1 MMRLEPNA
9 PSQLLQAAVEQFA
22 SLPGVG
28 KKTALR
34 YALHLLKQPQER
46 VSLFVTSLD
55 KFRKEVRHC
64 QVCSMISDDEVCP
77 ICRDQHRD
85 HTTLCVVESIRD
97 VLSIEATGEYRGV
110 YHVLGGVISP
120 MDGIGP
126 SDLTLNQLVER
137 VKSGDVREVILTLS
151 TDMEG
156 ETTSFYIYKLLA
168 GYPVTVSAIARGV
181 GFGDDLEYADQLT
194 LSKSIANRQLF
205 TPNF

>member
-1 MMRLEPNA
+1 MRVEPNA

-46 VSLFVTSLD
+46 VSLFVSSLD

-64 QVCSMISDDEVCP
+64 QVCSMITDDEVCP
-77 ICRDQHRD
+77 ICRDKQRD
-85 HTTLCVVESIRD
+85 HSVICVVESIRD
-97 VLSIEATGEYRGV
+97 VLSIEATGDYRGV

-137 VKSGDVREVILTLS
+137 VKSGSVQEVILATNP
-151 TDMEG
+151 TIEG
-156 ETTSFYIYKLLA
+156 EATAMFAARLIRPSGIKVTRIA
-168 GYPVTVSAIARGV
+168 HGIPVG
-181 GFGDDLEYADQLT
+181 GDLEYVDEIT
-194 LSKSIANRQLF
+194 LSRALEGRQEI
-205 TPNF
+205 

>member
-1 MMRLEPNA
+1 MRPDPYA

-46 VSLFVTSLD
+46 VSLFVSSLD
-55 KFRKEVRHC
+55 RFRKEVRHC
-64 QVCSMISDDEVCP
+64 RVCSMITDEEVCP
-77 ICRDQHRD
+77 ICRDPQRNHA
-85 HTTLCVVESIRD
+85 LICVVESIRD

-126 SDLTLNQLVER
+126 SELTLSELVER
-137 VKSGDVREVILTLS
+137 VKTGQVQEVIFALS

-156 ETTSFYIYKLLA
+156 ETTSFYLYKLLA
-168 GYPVTVSAIARGV
+168 AYPVTVSTIARGV

-205 TPNF
+205 TPNL

>member
-1 MMRLEPNA
+1 MRPDPYA

-34 YALHLLKQPQER
+34 YVLHLLKQPQER
-46 VSLFVTSLD
+46 VSLFVSSLD
-55 KFRKEVRHC
+55 RFRKEVRRC
-64 QVCSMISDDEVCP
+64 RVCSMITDEEVCP
-77 ICRDQHRD
+77 ICRDPQRNHA
-85 HTTLCVVESIRD
+85 LICVVESIRD

-126 SDLTLNQLVER
+126 SELTLSELVER
-137 VKSGDVREVILTLS
+137 VKNGQVQEVIFALS

-156 ETTSFYIYKLLA
+156 ETTSFYLYKLLA
-168 GYPVTVSAIARGV
+168 AYPVTVSTIARGV

-205 TPNF
+205 TPNL

>member
-1 MMRLEPNA
+1 MRVEPNA

-46 VSLFVTSLD
+46 VSLFVSSLD

-64 QVCSMISDDEVCP
+64 QVCSMITDDEVCP
-77 ICRDQHRD
+77 ICRDKQRD
-85 HTTLCVVESIRD
+85 HSVICVVESIRD
-97 VLSIEATGEYRGV
+97 VLSIEATGDYRGV

-137 VKSGDVREVILTLS
+137 VKSGSVQEVILALS

-156 ETTSFYIYKLLA
+156 ETTSFYLYKLLA
-168 GYPVTVSAIARGV
+168 GHAVTVSAIARGV

-205 TPNF
+205 TPNI

>member
-1 MMRLEPNA
+1 MRPDPYA

-34 YALHLLKQPQER
+34 YALHLMKQPQER
-46 VSLFVTSLD
+46 VSLFVSSLD
-55 KFRKEVRHC
+55 RFRKEVRRC
-64 QVCSMISDDEVCP
+64 RVCSMITDEEVCP
-77 ICRDQHRD
+77 ICRDTQRNHA
-85 HTTLCVVESIRD
+85 LICVVESIRD

-126 SDLTLNQLVER
+126 SELTLSELVER
-137 VKSGDVREVILTLS
+137 VKNGQVQEVIFALS

-156 ETTSFYIYKLLA
+156 ETTSFYLYKLLA
-168 GYPVTVSAIARGV
+168 AYPVTVSTIARGV

-205 TPNF
+205 TPNL

>member
-168 GYPVTVSAIARGV
+168 GYSVTVSAIARGV

>member
-1 MMRLEPNA
+1 MMRPDPYA

-34 YALHLLKQPQER
+34 YALHLLKQPRER
-46 VSLFVTSLD
+46 VDLFVESLGR
-55 KFRKEVRHC
+55 FRREVRHC
-64 QVCSMISDDEVCP
+64 RVCSMITDDEVCP
-77 ICRDQHRD
+77 ICRDQRRD
-85 HTTLCVVESIRD
+85 HSLICVVESIRD

-126 SDLTLNQLVER
+126 SDLTMKELVER
-137 VKSGDVREVILTLS
+137 VKAGNVQEVILALS

-156 ETTSFYIYKLLA
+156 ETTSFYLYKLLA
-168 GYPVTVSAIARGV
+168 DCSVTVSTIARGV

-205 TPNF
+205 TPNL

>member
-1 MMRLEPNA
+1 MMRPDPYA

-34 YALHLLKQPQER
+34 YALHLLKQPRER
-46 VSLFVTSLD
+46 VDLFVESLGR
-55 KFRKEVRHC
+55 FRREVRHC
-64 QVCSMISDDEVCP
+64 RVCAMITDDEVCP
-77 ICRDQHRD
+77 ICRDQRRD
-85 HTTLCVVESIRD
+85 HSLICVVESIRD

-126 SDLTLNQLVER
+126 SDLTMKELVER
-137 VKSGDVREVILTLS
+137 VKAGNVQEVILALS

-156 ETTSFYIYKLLA
+156 ETTSFYLYKLLA
-168 GYPVTVSAIARGV
+168 DCSVTVSTIARGV

-205 TPNF
+205 TPNL